1 MRLTTLL
8 SLVCLTSASAPVL
21 ADGPDASADQDRPGS
36 TITIAHTNDFH
47 GRILPFE
54 AAPGSATSQTG
65 DPGRPPA
72 QFDRV
77 GEIGGMAWLAGA
89 VDNLRTER
97 GADRVLLL
105 DAGDTF
111 GDSYLGNK
119 TQGEAMIRA
128 MNAVGYDMMALGNH
142 DFDYGL
148 ARTAALARIADFP
161 LRGANVK
168 NGQDEP
174 VFGRPWQVFDLGQAR
189 VAVLALGYQNTDQ
202 TGNPNNFA
210 DLTFGDGLAATRR
223 HLPAMQDAADV
234 IVVLSHQGTAVDRK
248 LAAEVE
254 GIDLIIGGHSHDRI
268 IPPEHIEDTW
278 MVQAMSDGA
287 LLGVTTL
294 MLDADH
300 DVADVKAKAIPL
312 WHDQVEP
319 DPQVAK
325 LMAAQARPYR
335 EAMNTVLA
343 HAVDR
348 IDRQYKSPSAF
359 DRMVGNAMRQHT
371 GAEVAFMPG
380 VGYGVSLSP
389 GPVTRGDLYTLLP
402 HPAKLVTMKLTG
414 AQIASVLEQ
423 TATNLAPGDPMDR
436 VGGLVQ
442 TSGLS
447 YTADLRDPTGSRI
460 STILVNGQPL
470 IADRIY
476 DVAANAG
483 IARGLHRYAAFPE
496 GRDRVTHDVT
506 VTEVVENAF
515 KARDA
520 LVSPAMTDIR
530 IIPSDATGNNDA
542 TPVGTTS

>member
-1 MRLTTLL
+1 M
-8 SLVCLTSASAPVL
+8 P
-21 ADGPDASADQDRPGS
+21 
-36 TITIAHTNDFH
+36 
-47 GRILPFE
+47 
-54 AAPGSATSQTG
+54 
-65 DPGRPPA
+65 
-72 QFDRV
+72 
-77 GEIGGMAWLAGA
+77 
-89 VDNLRTER
+89 
-97 GADRVLLL
+97 
-105 DAGDTF
+105 
-111 GDSYLGNK
+111 
-119 TQGEAMIRA
+119 
-128 MNAVGYDMMALGNH
+128 
-142 DFDYGL
+142 
-148 ARTAALARIADFP
+148 
-161 LRGANVK
+161 
-168 NGQDEP
+168 
-174 VFGRPWQVFDLGQAR
+174 
-189 VAVLALGYQNTDQ
+189 
-202 TGNPNNFA
+202 
-210 DLTFGDGLAATRR
+210 
-223 HLPAMQDAADV
+223 
-234 IVVLSHQGTAVDRK
+234 VDRK